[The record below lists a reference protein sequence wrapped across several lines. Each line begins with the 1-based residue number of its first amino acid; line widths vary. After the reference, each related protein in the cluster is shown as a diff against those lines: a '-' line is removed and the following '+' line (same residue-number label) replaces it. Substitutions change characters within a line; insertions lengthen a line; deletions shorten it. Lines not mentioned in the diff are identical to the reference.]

1 MSDNFYSTLAQVL
14 PLLLLAFIWDSGF
27 LARLRGQRR
36 LPRRVHPEGVWFWTK
51 PRVRVYTLVV
61 TGVVIVSTAVT
72 VLVLAGLIPDS
83 HALRIALSAG
93 LVLVLITLL
102 TRITLDV
109 LWATTI
115 VPESADYP
123 EQSPDVAG
131 LISSDTSSR
140 SPVLNSREDEP
151 GVPTEP
157 SAEGTD

>member
-1 MSDNFYSTLAQVL
+1 VSGDFYATLAQVL

-36 LPRRVHPEGVWFWTK
+36 LPRRVHPGGVWFWTK

-72 VLVLAGLIPDS
+72 VLVIAGLIPDS

-93 LVLVLITLL
+93 LGLVLITLL

-109 LWATTI
+109 LWATAI
-115 VPESADYP
+115 VPESTDYP

-140 SPVLNSREDEP
+140 SLALYSREDEP
-151 GVPTEP
+151 GVPPEC